1 MDFDFLEEEEQQK
14 QNVSKFTLTEY
25 PNTMF
30 LNKIYRHEDIY
41 ELQKPEYRYYCDL
54 VIDGK
59 IEVEYV
65 KTKQYGRYF
74 IKNPK
79 MRSGCVMWRKVRA
92 TLFAETE
99 YDIDILACHQS
110 LLYNCVKDEG
120 TFKFLKMYIKDK
132 DLIFKSC
139 SINQKCID
147 NYNSRKNK
155 KDCLT
160 KKDILKNLVTRFLY
174 GGIEKNWADDFGLDM
189 EDYKLSKE
197 FDELKK
203 DMDNACSILL
213 NSQNEKYGDIITNIR
228 KQIIETEEEK
238 FDDAEVKRCE
248 KDGRL
253 KPRKFDIA
261 NFKVRPR
268 KVVSILLQELECRA
282 VMKVFKFLKEK
293 NIIPTIYCYDGF
305 QVKKDDFNVRIIDE
319 INSLMKTNN
328 YGVKFEIKDFIEP
341 FSNEELNAIEEP
353 PNYFSQKEF
362 AMLISYQQK
371 KLYYETHHKKII
383 SMDGFVYFDHDGN
396 IKRIKS
402 LKTAYGWIY
411 GDFIEKYA
419 DEDMNIPTWYDWGI
433 YPNNKLCPKQVYNTW
448 TGFEVEQKEY
458 NCIEPN
464 GDISNILYHFKVVA
478 NFDDKLYEYL
488 LNYYAHI
495 IQRPEEKTNV
505 CLLIQGR
512 QGTGKTT
519 IAELLMKNLLGKKY
533 VFDTPDIEKIC
544 GRFNGIVQ
552 GKLLGVLNE
561 ATGKDTFSLI
571 EKIKD
576 SITREDVLMEFKGI
590 DPILIKDYCN
600 YIYTTNNINPVKID
614 EDDRRFQIIECSDKH
629 KNDKAYFTKLR
640 KDMNDKKIL
649 KTFYKFL
656 KERNIEEFDIV
667 NDRVIT
673 EATLDIHEIN
683 KEPIIDFIEYI
694 FYEEEYKFYK
704 REYKMKEL
712 YADYKTYMSGRG
724 YNNYSN
730 DRYFG
735 KLMKKHSN
743 GKYEIVRRNTG
754 SVFILNNDISIHPQI
769 DFED

>member
-1 MDFDFLEEEEQQK
+1 MDFDFLEEEEQK
-14 QNVSKFTLTEY
+14 QNVSEFTLTEY

-30 LNKIYRHEDIY
+30 LNKIHRHEDIY
-41 ELQKPEYRYYCDL
+41 EPQRPEYRYYCDL
-54 VIDGK
+54 VKDGK
-59 IEVEYV
+59 IEIEYV

-74 IKNPK
+74 IKNTK
-79 MRSGCVMWRKVRA
+79 MRSGCAMCKKVRA
-92 TLFAETE
+92 TLFNETE
-99 YDIDILACHQS
+99 YDIDIVSAHQS
-110 LLYNCVKDEG
+110 LLYHCVKDEG

-132 DLIFKSC
+132 DLIFKLC
-139 SINQKCID
+139 SIKQKCID
-147 NYNSRKNK
+147 DYNSRKTK

-160 KKDILKNLVTRFLY
+160 KKDILKNLVTRLLY
-174 GGIEKNWADDFGLDM
+174 GGIEKTWADDFGLCM

-197 FDELKK
+197 FYELVK
-203 DMDNACSILL
+203 DMNEACGILL
-213 NSQNEKYGDIITNIR
+213 NPQNEKYGDMITNIR

-238 FDDAEVKRCE
+238 FNEAEEERCK

-253 KPRKFDIA
+253 KPRKFDIT
-261 NFKVRPR
+261 NFKVKPR

-293 NIIPTIYCYDGF
+293 NIIPTVYCYDGF
-305 QVKKDDFNVRIIDE
+305 QVKKDDFNVRYIDE
-319 INSLMKTNN
+319 INHLMKTNN
-328 YGVKFEIKDFIEP
+328 YGVKFEIKDFVEP
-341 FSNEELNAIEEP
+341 FSNDELNAIPEP

-362 AMLISYQQK
+362 ATLISYQQK
-371 KLYYETHHKKII
+371 KIYFETHHKMIT

-396 IKRIKS
+396 IKRAKNM
-402 LKTAYGWIY
+402 KTTYGWIY
-411 GDFIEKYA
+411 VDFICDYTLF
-419 DEDMNIPTWYDWGI
+419 DRTIPRWVDWGI
-433 YPNNKLCPKQVYNTW
+433 YPNDKLCPPQVYNTW

-458 NCIEPN
+458 DCIEPN

-495 IQRPEEKTNV
+495 IQRPEVKTNV
-505 CLLIQGR
+505 CLLIQGL

-561 ATGKDTFSLI
+561 ATGKDTFGI
-571 EKIKD
+571 IDKIKD
-576 SITREDVLMEFKGI
+576 SITREDVVMEFKGI
-590 DPILIKDYCN
+590 DPVVIKDYCN

-667 NDRVIT
+667 NDRVVT

-683 KEPIIDFIEYI
+683 KEPIIDFIEYL
-694 FYEEEYKFYK
+694 FNEEYKFYQI
-704 REYKMKEL
+704 ENKMKHL
-712 YADYKTYMSGRG
+712 YNDYKTYMTGRG
-724 YNNYSN
+724 FHNYSN

-735 KLMKKHSN
+735 KLMKKHNN
-743 GKYEIVRRNTG
+743 GKYEIVRRSFG
-754 SVFILNNDISIHPQI
+754 SVLIITDKEVKLHPQI

>member
-1 MDFDFLEEEEQQK
+1 MDFDFLEEEEQK
-14 QNVSKFTLTEY
+14 HNVSEFTLTEY

-30 LNKIYRHEDIY
+30 LNKIHRHKDIY
-41 ELQKPEYRYYCDL
+41 ELQQPEYRYYCDL
-54 VIDGK
+54 VKDGK
-59 IEVEYV
+59 IEVQYV

-92 TLFAETE
+92 TLFAETD
-99 YDIDILACHQS
+99 YDIDIVACHQA

-120 TFKFLKMYIKDK
+120 TFKFLKMYVKDK

-139 SINQKCID
+139 SIKQKCID
-147 NYNSRKNK
+147 DFNSRKNK

-160 KKDILKNLVTRFLY
+160 KKDFLKNLVTRFLY
-174 GGIEKNWADDFGLDM
+174 GGIEKNWADDFGLDI

-197 FDELKK
+197 FNELKK

-213 NSQNEKYGDIITNIR
+213 NPQNEKYGDMVVNIR

-238 FDDAEVKRCE
+238 FNEAEVERCE
-248 KDGRL
+248 KDKRL

-282 VMKVFKFLKEK
+282 VMKAFKFLKEK

-305 QVKKDDFNVRIIDE
+305 QVKKDNFNVRYIDE
-319 INSLMKTNN
+319 INHLMKTNN
-328 YGVKFEIKDFIEP
+328 YGVKFEIKEFVEP
-341 FSNEELNAIEEP
+341 FSNEELNAIPEP

-362 AMLISYQQK
+362 VTLISYQQK
-371 KLYYETHHKKII
+371 KLYFETHHKKII
-383 SMDGFVYFDHDGN
+383 SMDGFVYFDHEGN
-396 IKRIKS
+396 IKRIKN
-402 LKTAYGWIY
+402 LRTAYGWIY
-411 GDFIEKYA
+411 VDFIDKYA
-419 DEDMNIPTWYDWGI
+419 NEDMTIPTWYDWSI
-433 YPNNKLCPKQVYNTW
+433 YPNDELCPPQVYNTW
-448 TGFEVEQKEY
+448 TGFEVEKKEY
-458 NCIEPN
+458 DCIEPN
-464 GDISNILYHFKVVA
+464 GDISNILYHFMVVA
-478 NFDDKLYEYL
+478 NFDEKLYEYL

-495 IQRPEEKTNV
+495 IQRPEVKTNV

-552 GKLLGVLNE
+552 GKILGVLNE
-561 ATGKDTFSLI
+561 ATGKDTFGI
-571 EKIKD
+571 IDKIKD
-576 SITREDVLMEFKGI
+576 SITREDVVMEFKGI
-590 DPILIKDYCN
+590 DPVVIKDYCN

-640 KDMNDKKIL
+640 EDMNDKKIL

-656 KERNIEEFDIV
+656 KERNIENFDIV
-667 NDRVIT
+667 NDRVVT

-683 KEPIIDFIEYI
+683 KEPIIDFIEYL
-694 FYEEEYKFYK
+694 FNGEYEFNT
-704 REYKMKEL
+704 RENRLRDL
-712 YADYKTYMSGRG
+712 YNDYKSYMTGRG

-730 DRYFG
+730 DKYFG
-735 KLMKKHSN
+735 KLMKKHNN
-743 GKYEIVRRNTG
+743 GKYEIVRRSFG
-754 SVFILNNDISIHPQI
+754 SVMILNYDVPIHTQI
-769 DFED
+769 DFEE

>member
-1 MDFDFLEEEEQQK
+1 MDFDFLEEEEQK
-14 QNVSKFTLTEY
+14 HNVSEFTLTEY

-41 ELQKPEYRYYCDL
+41 ELQQPEYRYYCDL
-54 VIDGK
+54 VKDGK

-79 MRSGCVMWRKVRA
+79 MRSGCAMWRKVRS

-99 YDIDILACHQS
+99 YDIDIISAHQS
-110 LLYNCVKDEG
+110 ILYNCVKDEG
-120 TFKFLKMYIKDK
+120 SFKFLKMYIKDK
-132 DLIFKSC
+132 DLVFKSC
-139 SINQKCID
+139 CIKQKCID
-147 NYNSRKNK
+147 DYNIKNK
-155 KDCLT
+155 DILT
-160 KKDILKNLVTRFLY
+160 KKDILKNLTTRLLY
-174 GGIEKNWADDFGLDM
+174 GGLVQTWANNFGFDIEDF
-189 EDYKLSKE
+189 KLSNE
-197 FDELKK
+197 FNGLIT
-203 DMDNACSILL
+203 DMDKARNILL
-213 NSQNEKYGDIITNIR
+213 NPQNEKYGDMVVNIR

-238 FDDAEVKRCE
+238 FNEAEEKRCE
-248 KDGRL
+248 KDKRL
-253 KPRKFDIA
+253 KPRKFDSSNVKIPA
-261 NFKVRPR
+261 R

-293 NIIPTIYCYDGF
+293 NIIPTVYCYDGF
-305 QVKKDDFNVRIIDE
+305 QVKKDDFNVRYIDE

-328 YGVKFEIKDFIEP
+328 YGVKFEIKDFVEP
-341 FSNEELNAIEEP
+341 FSNEELNAIPEP

-371 KLYYETHHKKII
+371 KLYFETHHKKII
-383 SMDGFVYFDHDGN
+383 SMDGFVYFDHEGN
-396 IKRIKS
+396 IKRIKN
-402 LKTAYGWIY
+402 LKTAFGWIY

-419 DEDMNIPTWYDWGI
+419 NEDMNIPTWYDWSI
-433 YPNNKLCPKQVYNTW
+433 YPNNKLCPEQVYNTW

-458 NCIEPN
+458 DCIEPN

-495 IQRPEEKTNV
+495 IQRPEQKTNV

-552 GKLLGVLNE
+552 GKILGVLNE
-561 ATGKDTFSLI
+561 ATGKDTFSI
-571 EKIKD
+571 IDKIKD
-576 SITREDVLMEFKGI
+576 SITREDVVMEFKGI
-590 DPILIKDYCN
+590 DPVVIKDYCN

-614 EDDRRFQIIECSDKH
+614 EDDRRFQIMECSDKH

-656 KERNIEEFDIV
+656 KERNIENFDIV
-667 NDRVIT
+667 NDRVVT

-694 FYEEEYKFYK
+694 FNEEEYQFYK
-704 REYKMKEL
+704 REYKLKEL
-712 YADYKTYMSGRG
+712 YADYKTYMTGRG

-730 DRYFG
+730 DKYFG
-735 KLMKKHSN
+735 KLLKKHN
-743 GKYEIVRRNTG
+743 NCKYEIVRRNTG
-754 SVFILNNDISIHPQI
+754 SVMILNDDVSIHPQI
-769 DFED
+769 DF

>member
-1 MDFDFLEEEEQQK
+1 MDFDFLEEEEQK
-14 QNVSKFTLTEY
+14 HNVSEFTLTEY

-30 LNKIYRHEDIY
+30 LNKIHRHKDIY
-41 ELQKPEYRYYCDL
+41 ELQQPEYRYYCDL
-54 VIDGK
+54 VKDGK
-59 IEVEYV
+59 IEVQYV

-92 TLFAETE
+92 TLFAETD
-99 YDIDILACHQS
+99 YDIDIVACHQA

-120 TFKFLKMYIKDK
+120 TFKFLKMYVKDK

-139 SINQKCID
+139 SIKQKCID
-147 NYNSRKNK
+147 DFNSRKNK

-160 KKDILKNLVTRFLY
+160 KKDFLKNLVTRFLY

-197 FDELKK
+197 FNELKK

-213 NSQNEKYGDIITNIR
+213 NPQNEKYGDMVVNIR

-238 FDDAEVKRCE
+238 FNEAEVERCE
-248 KDGRL
+248 KDKRL

-282 VMKVFKFLKEK
+282 VMKAFKFLKEK

-305 QVKKDDFNVRIIDE
+305 QVKKDNFNVRYIDE
-319 INSLMKTNN
+319 INHLMKTNN
-328 YGVKFEIKDFIEP
+328 YGVKFEIKEFVEP
-341 FSNEELNAIEEP
+341 FSNEELNAIPEP

-362 AMLISYQQK
+362 VTLISYQQK
-371 KLYYETHHKKII
+371 KLYFETHHKKII
-383 SMDGFVYFDHDGN
+383 SMDGFVYFDHEGN
-396 IKRIKS
+396 IKRIKN
-402 LKTAYGWIY
+402 LRTAYGWIY
-411 GDFIEKYA
+411 VDFIDKYA
-419 DEDMNIPTWYDWGI
+419 NEDMTIPTWYDWSI
-433 YPNNKLCPKQVYNTW
+433 YPNDELCPPQVYNTW
-448 TGFEVEQKEY
+448 TGFEVEKKEY
-458 NCIEPN
+458 DCIEPN
-464 GDISNILYHFKVVA
+464 GDISNILYHFMVVA
-478 NFDDKLYEYL
+478 NFDEKLYEYL

-495 IQRPEEKTNV
+495 IQRPEVKTNV

-552 GKLLGVLNE
+552 GKILGVLNE
-561 ATGKDTFSLI
+561 ATGKDTFGI
-571 EKIKD
+571 IDKIKD
-576 SITREDVLMEFKGI
+576 SITREDVVMEFKGI
-590 DPILIKDYCN
+590 DPVVIKDYCN

-640 KDMNDKKIL
+640 EDMNDKKIL

-656 KERNIEEFDIV
+656 KERNIENFDIV
-667 NDRVIT
+667 NDRVVT

-683 KEPIIDFIEYI
+683 KEPIIDFIEYL
-694 FYEEEYKFYK
+694 FNGEYEFNT
-704 REYKMKEL
+704 RENRLRDL
-712 YADYKTYMSGRG
+712 YNDYKSYMTGRG

-730 DRYFG
+730 DKYFG
-735 KLMKKHSN
+735 KLMKKHNN
-743 GKYEIVRRNTG
+743 GKYEIVRRSFG
-754 SVFILNNDISIHPQI
+754 SVMILNYDVPIHTQI
-769 DFED
+769 DFEE

>member
-1 MDFDFLEEEEQQK
+1 MDFDFLEEEEQK
-14 QNVSKFTLTEY
+14 HNVSEFTLTEY

-30 LNKIYRHEDIY
+30 LNKIHRHKDIY
-41 ELQKPEYRYYCDL
+41 ELQQPEYRYYCDL
-54 VIDGK
+54 VKDGK
-59 IEVEYV
+59 IEVQYV

-92 TLFAETE
+92 TLFAETD
-99 YDIDILACHQS
+99 YDIDIVACHQA

-120 TFKFLKMYIKDK
+120 TFKFLKMYVKDK

-139 SINQKCID
+139 SIKQKCID
-147 NYNSRKNK
+147 DFNSRKNK

-160 KKDILKNLVTRFLY
+160 KKDFLKNLVTRFLY
-174 GGIEKNWADDFGLDM
+174 GGIEKNWADDFGLDI

-197 FDELKK
+197 FNELKK

-213 NSQNEKYGDIITNIR
+213 NPQNEKYGDMVVNIR

-238 FDDAEVKRCE
+238 FNEAEVERCE
-248 KDGRL
+248 KDKRL

-261 NFKVRPR
+261 NFKVKPR

-282 VMKVFKFLKEK
+282 VMKAFKFLKEK

-305 QVKKDDFNVRIIDE
+305 QVKKDNFNVRYIDE
-319 INSLMKTNN
+319 INHLMKTNN
-328 YGVKFEIKDFIEP
+328 YGVKFEIKEFVEP
-341 FSNEELNAIEEP
+341 FSNEELNAIPEP

-362 AMLISYQQK
+362 VTLISYQQK
-371 KLYYETHHKKII
+371 KLYFETHHKKII
-383 SMDGFVYFDHDGN
+383 SMDGFVYFDHEGN
-396 IKRIKS
+396 IKRIKN
-402 LKTAYGWIY
+402 LRTAYGWIY
-411 GDFIEKYA
+411 VDFIDKYA
-419 DEDMNIPTWYDWGI
+419 NEDMTIPTWYDWSI
-433 YPNNKLCPKQVYNTW
+433 YPNDELCPPQVYNTW
-448 TGFEVEQKEY
+448 TGFEVEKKEY
-458 NCIEPN
+458 DCIEPN
-464 GDISNILYHFKVVA
+464 GDISNILYHFMVVA
-478 NFDDKLYEYL
+478 NFDEKLYEYL

-495 IQRPEEKTNV
+495 IQRPEVKTNV

-552 GKLLGVLNE
+552 GKILGVLNE
-561 ATGKDTFSLI
+561 ATGKDTFGI
-571 EKIKD
+571 IDKIKD
-576 SITREDVLMEFKGI
+576 SITREDVVMEFKGI
-590 DPILIKDYCN
+590 DPVVIKDYCN

-640 KDMNDKKIL
+640 EDMNDKKIL

-656 KERNIEEFDIV
+656 KERNIENFDIV
-667 NDRVIT
+667 NDRVVT

-683 KEPIIDFIEYI
+683 KEPIIDFIEYL
-694 FYEEEYKFYK
+694 FNGEYEFNT
-704 REYKMKEL
+704 RENRLRDL
-712 YADYKTYMSGRG
+712 YNDYKSYMTGRG

-730 DRYFG
+730 DKYFG
-735 KLMKKHSN
+735 KLMKKHNN
-743 GKYEIVRRNTG
+743 GKYEIVRRSFG
-754 SVFILNNDISIHPQI
+754 SVMILNYDVPIHTQI
-769 DFED
+769 DFEE

>member
-1 MDFDFLEEEEQQK
+1 MDFDFFREEEEK
-14 QNVSKFTLTEY
+14 QNVSEFTLTEY

-30 LNKIYRHEDIY
+30 LNKIYRHEDIWTP
-41 ELQKPEYRYYCDL
+41 QQPEYRYYCDL
-54 VIDGK
+54 VKDGK
-59 IEVEYV
+59 IEIEYV

-79 MRSGCVMWRKVRA
+79 MRSGCAMWKKVRS

-99 YDIDILACHQS
+99 YDIDIVACHQS
-110 LLYNCVKDEG
+110 LLYHCVKDEG
-120 TFKFLKMYIKDK
+120 TFKYLKMYIKDK
-132 DLIFKSC
+132 ELVFKLC
-139 SINQKCID
+139 SIKQKCID
-147 NYNSRKNK
+147 DYNLKK
-155 KDCLT
+155 KDILT
-160 KKDILKNLVTRFLY
+160 KKDILKNLVTRLLY
-174 GGIEKNWADDFGLDM
+174 GGVIQTWANDFGLDI
-189 EDYKLSKE
+189 EDFKLSNE
-197 FDELKK
+197 FNGLIN
-203 DMDNACSILL
+203 DMDKARNIIL
-213 NSQNEKYGDIITNIR
+213 NTQNEKYGDIVMGIR
-228 KQIIETEEEK
+228 KQIIETEEENFNK
-238 FDDAEVKRCE
+238 AEQKRCE

-253 KPRKFDIA
+253 KPGKFDSSTVKIPA
-261 NFKVRPR
+261 R

-293 NIIPTIYCYDGF
+293 DIIPTVYCYDGF
-305 QVKKDDFNVRIIDE
+305 QVKKENFNIRFIDE
-319 INSLMKTNN
+319 INSLMKTNG
-328 YGVKFEIKDFIEP
+328 YGVKFEIKEFVEP
-341 FSNEELNAIEEP
+341 FSNKELNAIPEP
-353 PNYFSQKEF
+353 PNYFSQEEF
-362 AMLISYQQK
+362 STLVSYQQK
-371 KLYYETHHKKII
+371 KLYFEKHHKMIS

-396 IKRIKS
+396 IKRAKS
-402 LKTAYGWIY
+402 MKTTYGWIY
-411 GDFIEKYA
+411 TDFICAYTN
-419 DEDMNIPTWYDWGI
+419 EDRTIPRWIDWGI
-433 YPNNKLCPKQVYNTW
+433 YPNDKLCPKQVYNTW
-448 TGFEVEQKEY
+448 TGFEVEKDEY
-458 NCIEPN
+458 ECISTD

-495 IQRPEEKTNV
+495 IQRPEVKTNV

-552 GKLLGVLNE
+552 GKILGVLNE

-571 EKIKD
+571 DKIKD
-576 SITREDVLMEFKGI
+576 SITREDVLIEFKGI
-590 DPILIKDYCN
+590 DPIIVKDYCN

-629 KNDKAYFTKLR
+629 KNDKEYFTKLR

-656 KERNIEEFDIV
+656 KDRNIEDFDIV
-667 NDRVIT
+667 NDRVVT

-694 FYEEEYKFYK
+694 FNEEEYTFYK

-735 KLMKKHSN
+735 KLMKKHNN
-743 GKYEIVRRNTG
+743 GKYTIVKRNTG
-754 SVFILNNDISIHPQI
+754 SVMILNEDVSIHLPE
-769 DFED
+769 FEED